1 MGQDLAATTA
11 QQPATLEQ
19 LTLEVK
25 FYLGQTA
32 QNIIEVGKRLTQ
44 AKEMVPHGEWQDWLK
59 DNFGLS
65 QESARKFMKIA
76 DRFGKSN
83 TSWNLNQ
90 SQMFELLALPA
101 DETKVFIE
109 AKATAGTPVENM
121 TIKTLREEVQ
131 QWKSK
136 AEVNANAVTEKE
148 KTVSKMAIDFNNLQ
162 REKSQLQRSLDDA
175 RSQLQNQKSVIQA
188 PADYEQI
195 KRELAKL
202 RDEKFSL
209 QKKLETASRE
219 VKVPADYYA
228 NKKQLAKLDSQI
240 KCMQEELDAKTAEV
254 QRRVTAE
261 EYYVVAQ
268 KFDTISNLVREIFYN
283 KQLGAVIEEYRRN
296 KKDRFEQIVALFSD
310 FARSYKN

>member
-1 MGQDLAATTA
+1 MGQDLAATA
-11 QQPATLEQ
+11 AAEPATLER

-44 AKEMVPHGEWQDWLK
+44 AKEMVPHGEWKNWLQ
-59 DNFGLS
+59 DNFNLS
-65 QESARKFMKIA
+65 MPTARKFIQVYE
-76 DRFGKSN
+76 RFGITRIN
-83 TSWNLNQ
+83 AHFAPT
-90 SQMFELLALPA
+90 QMIAMLALPEA
-101 DETKVFIE
+101 ETEQFIE
-109 AKATAGTPVENM
+109 VKAAEGNPVENM

-131 QWKSK
+131 QWKSR

-175 RSQLQNQKSVIQA
+175 RSQLQNQKPVIQV

-195 KRELAKL
+195 KLELAKL

-209 QKKLETASRE
+209 QKKLEVASRE
-219 VKVPADYYA
+219 VKVPDDYYA

>member
-1 MGQDLAATTA
+1 M
-11 QQPATLEQ
+11 
-19 LTLEVK
+19 
-25 FYLGQTA
+25 
-32 QNIIEVGKRLTQ
+32 
-44 AKEMVPHGEWQDWLK
+44 
-59 DNFGLS
+59 
-65 QESARKFMKIA
+65 
-76 DRFGKSN
+76 
-83 TSWNLNQ
+83 
-90 SQMFELLALPA
+90 
-101 DETKVFIE
+101 
-109 AKATAGTPVENM
+109 
-121 TIKTLREEVQ
+121 REEVQ
-131 QWKSK
+131 QWKSR

-175 RSQLQNQKSVIQA
+175 RSQLQNQKPVIQA

-195 KRELAKL
+195 KLELAKL

-209 QKKLETASRE
+209 QKKLEAASRE
-219 VKVPADYYA
+219 VKVPDDYYA